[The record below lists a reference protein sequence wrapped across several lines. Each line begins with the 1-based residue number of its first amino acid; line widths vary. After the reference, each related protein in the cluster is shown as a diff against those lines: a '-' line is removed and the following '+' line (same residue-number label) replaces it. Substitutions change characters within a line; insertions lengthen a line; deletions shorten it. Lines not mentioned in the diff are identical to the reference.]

1 MWLMILLLS
10 VVAPS
15 VKHHYYYLTC
25 AAASMLNDSGENV
38 APRVMTMVQR
48 RKRGG
53 AIAMRTTC
61 LVKRRYQSFLPPGV
75 LFILSVEQLITTNR

>member
-1 MWLMILLLS
+1 
-10 VVAPS
+10 
-15 VKHHYYYLTC
+15 
-25 AAASMLNDSGENV
+25 MLNDSGENV

-61 LVKRRYQSFLPPGV
+61 FWLKEGTSFFLPPGV
-75 LFILSVEQLITTNR
+75 LFILSVEQLVTTNIVRCR